1 MVGEL
6 CGSRCRQIL
15 DDTTRFLILEKMSII
30 SFTQFEEGCFFPFPR
45 LPIICVRLQGQVLYG
60 EGRIERALLLS

>member
-15 DDTTRFLILEKMSII
+15 DDTTRFLILEKMSIV
-30 SFTQFEEGCFFPFPR
+30 SFTQFEEGCFSFSSITDHLCKFAGSGF
-45 LPIICVRLQGQVLYG
+45 VRRGTY
-60 EGRIERALLLS
+60 

>member
-15 DDTTRFLILEKMSII
+15 DDTTRREKMSIV
-30 SFTQFEEGCFFPFPR
+30 SFTQFEEGCFSFSSITDHLCKFAGSGF
-45 LPIICVRLQGQVLYG
+45 VRRGTY
-60 EGRIERALLLS
+60 

>member
-15 DDTTRFLILEKMSII
+15 DDTTRFLILEKMSIV
-30 SFTQFEEGCFFPFPR
+30 SFTQFEEVRTGPSFELIWNVDLVYPR
-45 LPIICVRLQGQVLYG
+45 RLHRVHC
-60 EGRIERALLLS
+60 LST